1 MQPELWDP
9 LSGARRDL
17 PTFESKDGRTTV
29 PLEFEP
35 DGSMFVVFR
44 KSCPESGGRGQN
56 KDKNFIT
63 LNPAQEITG
72 PWTVQFDPQW
82 FYPTDGLSG
91 DPAKGLMTF
100 DKLEDW
106 TQRSEPAVKHFSGT
120 AVYRKS
126 FDFAP
131 DVRAQESGVGKTN
144 TDLRSLTTDL
154 SARLY
159 LDLGVVKESA
169 RVKLNGKDLGVV
181 WCHPW
186 RVEISKAVKPGEN
199 QLEIEVV
206 NLWPNRLIGDSG
218 LPEAQRRTRT
228 NMPLNAK
235 GKFLPS
241 GLLGPV
247 IVMKKQ

>member
-1 MQPELWDP
+1 
-9 LSGARRDL
+9 
-17 PTFESKDGRTTV
+17 
-29 PLEFEP
+29 
-35 DGSMFVVFR
+35 MFVVFR

-218 LPEAQRRTRT
+218 LPAPQRRTRT

-247 IVMKKQ
+247 IVMKNQ